1 MMHSGGANVSLPFVT
16 MSHDQTK
23 IQVIL
28 HVSSPTNPYRNPCSR
43 CGSHWWF
50 WFGLA
55 SFTTTYHRIDLA
67 LGRPSASFTNHYHRT
82 GGQGGQGIDVSV
94 VASVAGWATVARV
107 ITVDN
112 GGTPSRVA
120 HTIAVG
126 RRKKKFFRMV
136 TVA

>member
-1 MMHSGGANVSLPFVT
+1 MTVWYEADVGLPLLT
-16 MSHDQTK
+16 NAGDQTK

-28 HVSSPTNPYRNPCSR
+28 QESSPTNPYRKPCSR

-55 SFTTTYHRIDLA
+55 SFTTTYHLIDLA

-82 GGQGGQGIDVSV
+82 GGEGGQGIDVSV
-94 VASVAGWATVARV
+94 VASVAGWAAVARV

-120 HTIAVG
+120 HTIAEG
-126 RRKKKFFRMV
+126 IGKKKVFRLVMV
-136 TVA
+136 A